1 MTVVAVEKETGHPI
15 LEGLTGAPPT
25 HVKQF
30 RHVEDAKW
38 YISQR
43 YGQAAVDE
51 YEYPDFDVWERAQE
65 RGHGG

>member
-1 MTVVAVEKETGHPI
+1 MTTVAVEKETGRPI
-15 LEGLTGAPPT
+15 LEGMAGAPPT

-30 RHVEDAKW
+30 SNENDAKW

-43 YGQAAVDE
+43 YGQLAVDE
-51 YEYPDFDVWERAQE
+51 YEYPEFGAWERAQE